1 MSVNM
6 TNIPGQ
12 PYGSDGARPG
22 FETCDGVAVMVLED
36 DPAQQFL
43 YREMV
48 AAWRLPVRLTLVSS
62 GYAAMNALSVEM
74 PDVLITDLRM
84 AGIDGF
90 DVIRSIRNAVRKVA
104 YAPIIVVTGMDIEM
118 VRRRR
123 GMPADMPVLRK
134 PVASEELERQVQLAL
149 ADREAKRV

>member
-1 MSVNM
+1 MPEHSSRNGEVGSVSSSRM
-6 TNIPGQ
+6 V
-12 PYGSDGARPG
+12 
-22 FETCDGVAVMVLED
+22 EVMVLED
-36 DPAQQFL
+36 DPAQQYL
-43 YREMV
+43 YREMA
-48 AAWRLPVRLTLVSS
+48 AAWDLPVRLTLMSS
-62 GYAAMNALSVEM
+62 GYAAMNALTLQM

-104 YAPIIVVTGMDIEM
+104 YLPVIVVTGMDVET

-134 PVASEELERQVQLAL
+134 PVAPEELERQVKLAL
-149 ADREAKRV
+149 ADREQKHV